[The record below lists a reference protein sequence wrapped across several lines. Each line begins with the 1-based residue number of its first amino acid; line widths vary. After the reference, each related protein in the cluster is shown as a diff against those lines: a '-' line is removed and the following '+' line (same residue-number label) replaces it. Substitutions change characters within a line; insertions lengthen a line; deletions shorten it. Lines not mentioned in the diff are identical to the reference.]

1 MKYILTILLFGI
13 LATSCES
20 TNNIYLVRH
29 AEKSGEPANDPHLT
43 KEGKQRAETLKDLL
57 KNKNINAI
65 FSTQTNRTEETAKPL
80 SMLLNIPVQYYG
92 NDTLP
97 EFLQTVAAL
106 KKNTLIVGHSNT
118 TVTMISS
125 LRFRQTITYI
135 NEDDYDNLFIIKVKN
150 GKAVK
155 LTETTYG
162 TNSPQGK

>member
-1 MKYILTILLFGI
+1 
-13 LATSCES
+13 
-20 TNNIYLVRH
+20 VRH
-29 AEKSGEPANDPHLT
+29 AEKSTAPANDPHLT
-43 KEGKQRAETLKDLL
+43 KDGKQRAETLKDLL
-57 KNKNINAI
+57 KIKNINSI